1 MPTFDKAKI
10 NIGLQPNQTKLDLS
24 HDHITSS
31 NFMDLQPVMYR
42 HMMPKE
48 RLVVNANAFARL
60 APLSVPTYGRCRL
73 NLRAFFVPFRTVMP
87 YFTDFL
93 VDTVSAEYVH
103 PINPNSGI
111 VTGTPVFSMNALW
124 LCFTTKTIYI
134 GGVGYPLAVNTGT
147 ATHYDFH
154 DGAYYWLLTPQ
165 GRKFYK
171 VIRSLG
177 YVLFPPK
184 KSTNYSYSA
193 LALLSYLRV
202 YFDWYSASAYLDT
215 NTYQIFASWFNY
227 HGLSPLVLTESELSV
242 IAQFVYR
249 VCYDGDYFT
258 SAWDNPVAPN
268 SQLYSSF
275 SIPDITNNAVVG
287 GVSRNQVVTN
297 DPTLDASPNINGF
310 VPTNGTPYVK
320 GALHHTTSSTSASHG
335 VFTQYTDT
343 ALHALTDYMK
353 SHQLAGAR
361 AVDRYLADFGINL
374 PADKLN
380 RSLYLGMSSIDIT
393 IGDVMNHADT
403 APTGQPSTLGDYA
416 GQGHLNGG
424 KTFEFQT
431 SEFGLFII
439 MASVLPSQ
447 GYVQGLDRNNL
458 HITKDAFFNG
468 RFDCLGVQAIAA
480 QELYVSNDVLF
491 DTTGS
496 SYDGVF
502 GYVPRYAEYKVGHD
516 QLTGDLSLPSVIDG
530 GSSWHLNRMFDDNS
544 FGSTADNIRH
554 GLGFVLGDDAD
565 QYNRIF
571 NNTDPDVDK
580 FYMIYQFDEVA
591 YCPCKSLFDTYD
603 WMEDNKDVVLDA
615 NGVKM
620 N

>member
-1 MPTFDKAKI
+1 MPTFDKAKV
-10 NIGLQPNQTKLDLS
+10 NTGLQPNQTKLDLS
-24 HDHITSS
+24 HDHVTST

-42 HMMPKE
+42 HMMPREK
-48 RLVVNANAFARL
+48 LVVNASAFARL

-87 YFTDFL
+87 YFNEFV
-93 VDTVSAEYVH
+93 VDTVSASFGTV
-103 PINPNSGI
+103 NSPNSGI
-111 VTGTPVFSMNALW
+111 VTGTPVFSINALW
-124 LCFTTKTIYI
+124 TCFTTMVIHI
-134 GGVGYPLAVNTGT
+134 GGDAYALMTQAGASAN
-147 ATHYDFH
+147 HYDFVS
-154 DGAYYWLLTPQ
+154 GSTYWLLTPQ

-171 VIRSLG
+171 VLRSLG
-177 YVLFPPK
+177 YVLFPPVG
-184 KSTNYSYSA
+184 KSNYTYSA

-215 NTYQIFASWFNY
+215 NTYQLFASWFNY
-227 HGLSPLVLTESELSV
+227 HGLEPLELDASALSK
-242 IAQFVYR
+242 IARFVYR

-268 SQLYSSF
+268 NQLFSSF
-275 SIPDITNNAVVG
+275 VIPDITNNAG
-287 GVSRNQVVTN
+287 LPNSPSGQVITN
-297 DPTLDASPNINGF
+297 DPSLVGSPSNAAF
-310 VPTNGTPYVK
+310 KPTNGTPFV
-320 GALHHTTSSTSASHG
+320 GGQSSNSASLVNG
-335 VFTQYTDT
+335 VFTQYADS

-380 RSLYLGMSSIDIT
+380 RSSYLGMSSIDIT

-403 APTGQPSTLGDYA
+403 AGSGEPSTLGDYA
-416 GQGHLNGG
+416 GQGYLKGG

-431 SEFGLFII
+431 NEFGLFVI
-439 MASVLPSQ
+439 MASVLPAQ

-458 HITKDAFFNG
+458 HITKDSFFNG
-468 RFDCLGVQAIAA
+468 RFDCLGVQAINAA
-480 QELYVSNDVLF
+480 ELYVSNSAAFDVN
-491 DTTGS
+491 GIG
-496 SYDGVF
+496 YDGVF
-502 GYVPRYAEYKVGHD
+502 GYVPRYAEYKVGRD
-516 QLTGDLSLPSVIDG
+516 QLSGDLSLPSVIDG
-530 GSSWHLNRMFDDNS
+530 GNAWHLNRMFDDS
-544 FGSTADNIRH
+544 YFDDSVDNVRH

-571 NNTDPDVDK
+571 NNVDSDVDK
-580 FYMIYQFDEVA
+580 FYIIYQFDEIA
-591 YCPCKSLFDTYD
+591 WCPCKSLFDTYD
-603 WMEDNKDVVLDA
+603 WMEDNKDIVMDS